1 MPQPLPHNRSACTD
15 AVAGAMPAAEPR
27 DHVAPTADADL
38 AQQLAD
44 SRAELAATQRDLE
57 LLSHGVSHDL
67 RAPLRAIEGFA
78 ALLEQHAAADLDA
91 TARDHLE
98 RVRAAAARM
107 ATLIDGLLALSRAG
121 RTPLSCTDVD
131 ASLLAEWTLA
141 ELQDADPTRAA
152 ELHVQP
158 GIVVRAD
165 ERQLKLLLEQLLHN
179 AWKFSRSRDR
189 VSVAVTAERVG
200 DHVRISVGDHGT
212 GFDPARAE
220 RIFEPFQR
228 LHGTD
233 EGGGHGLGLAI
244 AQRIAERHGATI
256 TVDARAGEGC
266 TFHVLLPRGET
277 RIDTAPGA
285 HGTAP

>member
-1 MPQPLPHNRSACTD
+1 MPQPLPHDRSARTD

-27 DHVAPTADADL
+27 DLDAPAADADL

-44 SRAELAATQRDLE
+44 CRAELAATQRDLE

-67 RAPLRAIEGFA
+67 RAPLRAIEGFT
-78 ALLEQHAAADLDA
+78 ALLDQHASPGLDA
-91 TARDHLE
+91 TARDHLA

-107 ATLIDGLLALSRAG
+107 AALIDGLLALSRAA
-121 RTPLSCTDVD
+121 RSPLSMVDVD
-131 ASLLAEWTLA
+131 ASLLADWTFA
-141 ELQDADPTRAA
+141 ELQDADPTRTA

-158 GIVVRAD
+158 GIVVRGD
-165 ERQLKLLLEQLLHN
+165 ERQLKLLLEQLLGN

-189 VSVAVTAERVG
+189 IRVSVTAADVG
-200 DHVRISVGDHGT
+200 GAVRISVRDHGT
-212 GFDPARAE
+212 GFDPARGA

-228 LHGTD
+228 LHGAD

-256 TVDARAGEGC
+256 SVDAVAGEGC
-266 TFHVLLPRGET
+266 TFHVDLPRGST
-277 RIDTAPGA
+277 GIATVADGQ
-285 HGTAP
+285 GTAP